1 MKRIL
6 LILLTCL
13 TPALARAQTIDL
25 TTLGATFVGADG
37 ARWYQGTSVPG
48 TASFIPFLRLQALT
62 TEHGFNTDFRPLPPD
77 AVGTTVTRSITLGS
91 FVPRILT
98 DATGAHRYYTLFLD
112 VNESST
118 NGDNYLSLDS
128 LTVYSV
134 PAASGG
140 ALSTLAAIASA
151 GTVRYDMDQPANQS
165 VLIDG
170 NLVLGSGTADIEI
183 DLPASR
189 FDGVAAGDFIYM
201 FLNFGQVGAVST
213 RKYGTSGGFEELRA
227 YSPPASGV
235 EETSSESA
243 RPWLR
248 ILAGPSASASRLR
261 YYVPGPGPV
270 RLALYDIHGRVVT
283 SMSSRDESGG
293 VRELPLQSLPNVS
306 RLASG
311 IYFYDFHWN
320 EVRQRGKVAVLR

>member
-6 LILLTCL
+6 LILLACL
-13 TPALARAQTIDL
+13 VPSLARAQTIDL
-25 TTLGATFVGADG
+25 TTLGAIFIGADG
-37 ARWYQGTSVPG
+37 ARWYQGSSFPG
-48 TASFIPFLRLQALT
+48 TVPFTPFLRLQGGT

-77 AVGTTVTRSITLGS
+77 AVGNTATRSITFGS
-91 FVPRILT
+91 FGPRILT
-98 DATGAHRYYTLFLD
+98 DATGSYRYYSLFLD

-118 NGDNYLSLDS
+118 SGDNYLSLDS
-128 LTVYSV
+128 LIVYSV

-140 ALSTLAAIASA
+140 ALSTLAAIESA
-151 GTVRYDMDQPANQS
+151 GTARYDMDQPANQL

-170 NLVLGSGTADIEI
+170 NLAAGSGLGDLEI
-183 DLPASR
+183 DIPASR
-189 FDGVAAGDFIYM
+189 FDGVGTGDFIYV
-201 FLNFGQVGAVST
+201 FLNLGQVGTVST

-227 YSPPASGV
+227 YPPPATGV

-248 ILAGPSASASRLR
+248 IVAGPSFGASRVR
-261 YYVPGPGPV
+261 YFVPGPGLV
-270 RLALYDIHGRVVT
+270 RLTLYDIHGRAVT
-283 SMSSRDESGG
+283 SISSMDGGG

-320 EVRQRGKVAVLR
+320 EVRQKGKVAVLR